1 MDTTMTIDTSVAPFI
16 GHFAEALET
25 NPAELSTDTAFKDL
39 GNWDSLAAL
48 SVIAM
53 IDEHY
58 GVSVGGADL
67 EQSRSLQ
74 DLWTLVAQR
83 RA

>member
-1 MDTTMTIDTSVAPFI
+1 MTIDAFI
-16 GHFAEALET
+16 GNFAEALET
-25 NPAELSTDTAFKDL
+25 NAAELLAGTVFKDL
-39 GNWDSLAAL
+39 ANWDSLAAL

-74 DLWTLVAQR
+74 DLWDLVAQR

>member
-1 MDTTMTIDTSVAPFI
+1 MTIDNFI
-16 GHFAEALET
+16 ANFAEALET
-25 NPAELSTDTAFKDL
+25 NRAELSADTTFKDL
-39 GNWDSLAAL
+39 ANWDSLAAL

-67 EQSRSLQ
+67 EQSRSLH
-74 DLWTLVAQR
+74 DLWDLVAQR

>member
-1 MDTTMTIDTSVAPFI
+1 MSVETFI
-16 GHFAEALET
+16 QHFAEALET
-25 NPAELSTDTAFKDL
+25 DAGALAAGTVFKDL
-39 GNWDSLAAL
+39 SSWDSLAAL

-67 EQSRSLQ
+67 EKAATLE
-74 DLWTLVAQR
+74 DLWDLVAQR

>member
-1 MDTTMTIDTSVAPFI
+1 MTIDAFI
-16 GHFAEALET
+16 GNFAEALET
-25 NPAELSTDTAFKDL
+25 NAAELSAGTVFKDL
-39 GNWDSLAAL
+39 ANWDSLAAL

-74 DLWTLVAQR
+74 DLWDLVAQR

>member
-1 MDTTMTIDTSVAPFI
+1 MSFDTFI
-16 GHFAEALET
+16 GHFAEALEMDA
-25 NPAELSTDTAFKDL
+25 AELSADTVFKDL
-39 GNWDSLAAL
+39 ANWDSLAAL

-67 EQSRSLQ
+67 EKARSLQ
-74 DLWTLVAQR
+74 DLSDLVAQR
-83 RA
+83 KQ

>member
-1 MDTTMTIDTSVAPFI
+1 MNIDTFI
-16 GHFAEALET
+16 KHFAEALET
-25 NPAELSTDTAFKDL
+25 DAGALAAATVFKDL
-39 GNWDSLAAL
+39 ANWDSLAAL

-58 GVSVGGADL
+58 GVSVGGTDL
-67 EQSRSLQ
+67 EKAQTLQ
-74 DLWTLVAQR
+74 DLWNLVVER

>member
-1 MDTTMTIDTSVAPFI
+1 MNIDTFI
-16 GHFAEALET
+16 PHFAEALET
-25 NPAELSTDTAFKDL
+25 DAAALAAGTVFKDL
-39 GNWDSLAAL
+39 DNWDSLAAL

-58 GVSVGGADL
+58 GVSVGGTDL
-67 EQSRSLQ
+67 DKAQTLQ
-74 DLWTLVAQR
+74 DLWDLVAQR

>member
-1 MDTTMTIDTSVAPFI
+1 MTIEPFI
-16 GHFAEALET
+16 IHFAEALET
-25 NPAELSTDTAFKDL
+25 DAAELSADTEFKDL
-39 GNWDSLAAL
+39 ANWDSLAAL

-58 GVSVGGADL
+58 GVSVGGTDL
-67 EQSRSLQ
+67 ERSRSLQ
-74 DLWTLVAQR
+74 DLWQLVAQR

>member
-1 MDTTMTIDTSVAPFI
+1 MSIDTFTH
-16 GHFAEALET
+16 HFAEALET
-25 NPAELSTDTAFKDL
+25 DAGALSGATVFKDL
-39 GNWDSLAAL
+39 DNWDSLAAL

-67 EQSRSLQ
+67 EKASSLQ
-74 DLWTLVAQR
+74 DLWDTVEKR

>member
-1 MDTTMTIDTSVAPFI
+1 MTIETFTSN
-16 GHFAEALET
+16 FAEALET
-25 NPAELSTDTAFKDL
+25 NPAELSADTAFKDL
-39 GNWDSLAAL
+39 TNWDSLAAL

-67 EQSRSLQ
+67 ERSRSLQ
-74 DLWTLVAQR
+74 DLWELVAQR